1 MPDSAETLNFVR
13 DSFRSVWSLE
23 LLCILKSDPSRAWP
37 RAELVERLRASDSV
51 VEQSVEGLVAGGLV
65 VVEEDGSARYAPAS
79 PELDRLSRNAEELYA
94 KRPGAVR
101 RLIVMSGS
109 SGSLTAFAE
118 AFRLRGD

>member
-1 MPDSAETLNFVR
+1 MPDSTETLNFIK

-37 RAELVERLRASDSV
+37 RDELVDRLRASDSV

-65 VVEEDGSARYAPAS
+65 VVEEGGAARYAPAS
-79 PELDRLSRNAEELYA
+79 PDLDRLSDNAERLYA
-94 KRPGAVR
+94 RRPSTVR
-101 RLIVMSGS
+101 RLIVLSG